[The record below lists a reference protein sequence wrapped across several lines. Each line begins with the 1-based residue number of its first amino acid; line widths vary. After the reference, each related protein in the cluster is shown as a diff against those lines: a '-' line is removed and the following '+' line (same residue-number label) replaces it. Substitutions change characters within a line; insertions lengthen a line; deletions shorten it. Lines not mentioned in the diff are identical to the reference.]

1 MEELVVRV
9 SRMLGRNVK
18 YERMA
23 DTVEGLAD
31 RVDEL
36 EYELEKLQDRY
47 ERREVFFHNVVTRQE
62 RNLQNYRDYVFK

>member
-1 MEELVVRV
+1 MEELVLRV

-31 RVDEL
+31 RVEEL
-36 EYELEKLQDRY
+36 EHELSALQDRY
-47 ERREVFFHNVVTRQE
+47 ERREIFFRNVLTQQE